1 LIVSGDSILSNGV
14 KHLITIHGGFD
25 LKCLSNPKRNEL
37 EREIVNFGPDVIILE
52 QSSINGDS
60 ILLRILR
67 DRKKLSIILI
77 DYQENVLHLLLRDE
91 IRISETKDLIE
102 IIGRGYGPLSE
113 LEIQAALPVQVEKLP
128 AEPMEEDISKL

>member
-1 LIVSGDSILSNGV
+1 V
-14 KHLITIHGGFD
+14 KHLITLHGGFD
-25 LKCLSNPKRNEL
+25 LKCISDPKRHEL

-77 DYQENVLHLLLRDE
+77 DYQDNLLHLFLRDE

-102 IIGRGYGPLSE
+102 IIGRGYGLLSE

-128 AEPMEEDISKL
+128 AEQMGEDISKL